1 MTGPGIKVWVV
12 VSDCGLNGPWIHG
25 VSSEEPAKAAVDACT
40 ARARRTTGYQSTSVE
55 AFDLDGE
62 LRSVTA
68 ESNSEVTVSLGGA
81 ASEAQVADG
90 GWPLAGLLT
99 AEEKELI
106 RAAGMD
112 PDKLMLVWESDR
124 SAD

>member
-1 MTGPGIKVWVV
+1 MTGPWIKVWVV

-25 VSSEEPAKAAVDACT
+25 VSSEEPAKAAVDACI

-62 LRSVTA
+62 LRS
-68 ESNSEVTVSLGGA
+68 
-81 ASEAQVADG
+81 AQVDDG

-99 AEEKELI
+99 VAEKELI

-112 PDKLMLVWESDR
+112 PDKLMLAWESDR
-124 SAD
+124 SADS